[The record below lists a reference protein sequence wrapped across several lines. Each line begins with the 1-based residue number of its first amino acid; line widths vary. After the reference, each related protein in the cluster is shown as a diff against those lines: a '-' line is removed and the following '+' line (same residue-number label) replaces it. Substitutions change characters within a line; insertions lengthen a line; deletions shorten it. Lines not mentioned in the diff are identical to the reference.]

1 MLRAHRQTPKAQAC
15 QLFANSSLMHGDAEA
30 LFDLAFQIN
39 APPAHNPIGFG
50 VGTRPNHFRQLLL
63 LCRAQQTGWI
73 RRATVEQARHA
84 LRIVTVG
91 PIPQRLPIHAAV
103 FCRRLA
109 VNPIQNQGNRQHP
122 SRRFP
127 IPAPR
132 RFLAKLACG
141 LVFSRNPYCHQSLP
155 CLDATESDHA
165 ARGNPLESNLGA
177 VGITGTGAQID
188 TTTSAGRLSFGIFAA
203 LADFESDLIRE
214 RTMAGLT
221 AARARGRKGGRKFA
235 LSKTQ
240 VRMAQVAMANRD
252 TSVADLCKEL
262 GVKPV
267 TLYRYVDPNG
277 NLRDYGKR
285 VLSP

>member
-1 MLRAHRQTPKAQAC
+1 MLRARRQTPKAQAC

-91 PIPQRLPIHAAV
+91 PSRSVCRSMPQFSAAV
-103 FCRRLA
+103 LRSTPSRTRA
-109 VNPIQNQGNRQHP
+109 IANIP

-141 LVFSRNPYCHQSLP
+141 LVFARNPYCHQSLP

-177 VGITGTGAQID
+177 VGITYPWLLLGFVFYGAI
-188 TTTSAGRLSFGIFAA
+188 AA
-203 LADFESDLIRE
+203 QRRILRP
-214 RTMAGLT
+214 
-221 AARARGRKGGRKFA
+221 RARR
-235 LSKTQ
+235 LT
-240 VRMAQVAMANRD
+240 
-252 TSVADLCKEL
+252 T
-262 GVKPV
+262 
-267 TLYRYVDPNG
+267 
-277 NLRDYGKR
+277 
-285 VLSP
+285 

>member
-141 LVFSRNPYCHQSLP
+141 LVFARNPY
-155 CLDATESDHA
+155 T
-165 ARGNPLESNLGA
+165 N
-177 VGITGTGAQID
+177 GIN
-188 TTTSAGRLSFGIFAA
+188 F
-203 LADFESDLIRE
+203 
-214 RTMAGLT
+214 
-221 AARARGRKGGRKFA
+221 
-235 LSKTQ
+235 
-240 VRMAQVAMANRD
+240 
-252 TSVADLCKEL
+252 
-262 GVKPV
+262 
-267 TLYRYVDPNG
+267 
-277 NLRDYGKR
+277 
-285 VLSP
+285 

>member
-1 MLRAHRQTPKAQAC
+1 MLRARRQTPKAQAC

-141 LVFSRNPYCHQSLP
+141 LVFARNPYT
-155 CLDATESDHA
+155 TERNA
-165 ARGNPLESNLGA
+165 
-177 VGITGTGAQID
+177 
-188 TTTSAGRLSFGIFAA
+188 
-203 LADFESDLIRE
+203 
-214 RTMAGLT
+214 
-221 AARARGRKGGRKFA
+221 
-235 LSKTQ
+235 
-240 VRMAQVAMANRD
+240 
-252 TSVADLCKEL
+252 
-262 GVKPV
+262 
-267 TLYRYVDPNG
+267 
-277 NLRDYGKR
+277 
-285 VLSP
+285 